1 MSRLIVTSV
10 SSGIR
15 SLLRQVDGGGDGD
28 GKCIPADG
36 DDGDDSGSGGGSVDG
51 VTTCMSVL
59 TARTTP
65 TFSIYTELSSYGNA
79 SIIMP
84 IVPALT
90 LRFHR
95 ICVVISLMNLT

>member
-36 DDGDDSGSGGGSVDG
+36 DDGDDRGSGG
-51 VTTCMSVL
+51 
-59 TARTTP
+59 
-65 TFSIYTELSSYGNA
+65 
-79 SIIMP
+79 
-84 IVPALT
+84 
-90 LRFHR
+90 
-95 ICVVISLMNLT
+95 